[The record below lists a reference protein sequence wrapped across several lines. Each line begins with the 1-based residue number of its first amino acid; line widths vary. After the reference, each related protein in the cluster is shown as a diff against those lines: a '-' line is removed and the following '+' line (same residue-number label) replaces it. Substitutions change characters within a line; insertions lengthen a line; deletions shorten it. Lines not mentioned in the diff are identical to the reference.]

1 MTERGTKSA
10 MDKKILVIIF
20 ILVALA
26 LITLWVRG
34 AFSAP
39 TLSGVKVRIGGYEY
53 AVDVADTIPAKA
65 QGLSGRA
72 GLASGEGMLFV
83 FDSPQMQ
90 TFWMHGMLFPI
101 DIVWI
106 LDDTVVGVTENAPI
120 PTSQFETP
128 TFSSPSPINRVLE
141 VAAGTAL
148 KNGIVVGSKVEILG
162 YGK

>member
-1 MTERGTKSA
+1 
-10 MDKKILVIIF
+10 
-20 ILVALA
+20 
-26 LITLWVRG
+26 
-34 AFSAP
+34 
-39 TLSGVKVRIGGYEY
+39 
-53 AVDVADTIPAKA
+53 
-65 QGLSGRA
+65 
-72 GLASGEGMLFV
+72 MLFV
-83 FDSPQMQ
+83 FDGPQTQ

-101 DIVWI
+101 DIIWI
-106 LDDTVVGVTENAPI
+106 LDDMVVGVTENAPI